1 MKKGLITILLCVIV
15 SLAVASQ
22 LVISK
27 PMVFIKDDLL
37 VTSFK
42 IQSLLGQKE
51 IKTIKSGF
59 TTTIKIK
66 VELWKKGILFH
77 DLKVTK
83 EVIKNISYDIWEKI
97 YTLKIDKK
105 LKFDNLKNLEE
116 ILAQE
121 ETVLISPLKEL
132 DGKKKYFVRVKVDV
146 ESINEKEM
154 QEISSRI
161 NRYSP
166 GLINIKE
173 IFAILVKHRT
183 KDITSY
189 VQSEDFRPDNNVES
203 KEK

>member
-22 LVISK
+22 LAISK

-37 VTSFK
+37 ATSFK
-42 IQSLLGQKE
+42 IQRLLGQEE

-66 VELWKKGILFH
+66 VELWKKGMFFH

-97 YTLKIDKK
+97 YTLKIDKR

-132 DGKKKYFVRVKVDV
+132 DGKMKYFVRVKVDV

-154 QEISSRI
+154 QEISNRI
-161 NRYSP
+161 NGHSP

-189 VQSEDFRPDNNVES
+189 VQSDYFRPDNNIVFCH
-203 KEK
+203 